1 MAPILGVTRR
11 RRAPPKRRPRR
22 DRRRRPSTRRTT
34 PRSPRRGRAPRRRS
48 PERGRGRFRRRAAPH
63 SRRHTEQETSAD
75 RETELERLPT
85 GRWSAP
91 LALRAAGFAG
101 RSELLRGALALVVGT
116 SHRARERPERP
127 GCAQGPI
134 LAGPGPR
141 RAPVHSS
148 KALER
153 PLATARFA
161 ATRRLLAVSGVR
173 ATVAIPCRAARS
185 SQRRHAEAK
194 NDLPRPA
201 APLKCCRAELARRP
215 VKTAGPDADA

>member
-22 DRRRRPSTRRTT
+22 DRRRRRPLAERRLVA
-34 PRSPRRGRAPRRRS
+34 RVAGERRGGEAEAEADSAAERRPTAGATPSRRPPPTARRS
-48 PERGRGRFRRRAAPH
+48 SSDCPRGDGRHR
-63 SRRHTEQETSAD
+63 SRCARPA
-75 RETELERLPT
+75 
-85 GRWSAP
+85 
-91 LALRAAGFAG
+91 FAG